1 MSDSNTGD
9 TAILSPD
16 TTQQLVLRAKDLLKL
31 LRSDSPPLVIE
42 MTGTPASGKT
52 SAQQNLRFLFRR
64 TKYRVTA
71 PREGAEAIEG
81 PRPLPDYN
89 VMTFMYAMLE
99 AFSRCQGRD
108 FDIALFDRALWD
120 GVVRMELYRD
130 EGVIDAETHS
140 TIERF
145 MRLPQFTGMF
155 HLHIFLVCRP
165 ETTLERKAKDEL
177 LSIPG
182 KTLNEASLRRLY
194 DAHRNVWDRLKL
206 GGDSRFLWVDTD
218 DLDKR
223 QVVAIIAAAA
233 LDALDRK
240 LKSEGG

>member
-1 MSDSNTGD
+1 MSDINKGD
-9 TAILSPD
+9 TAVLSPD
-16 TTQQLVLRAKDLLKL
+16 TTQQLVLRARDLFNRLQPA
-31 LRSDSPPLVIE
+31 PPLAIE
-42 MTGTPASGKT
+42 MAGTPASGKT
-52 SAQQNLRFLFRR
+52 SAQQNLRHLFRR

-99 AFSRCQGRD
+99 AFSRCQGRN

-130 EGVIDAETHS
+130 EGVISAEEHS
-140 TIERF
+140 DIERF
-145 MRLPQFTGMF
+145 MLRQQFARLF
-155 HLHIFLVCRP
+155 HLHIFLVCSP
-165 ETTLERKAKDEL
+165 ETTLARKSQDEL
-177 LSIPG
+177 ISIPG

-206 GGDSRFLWVDTD
+206 GDDPRFLWVDTD

-240 LKSEGG
+240 LKSESR